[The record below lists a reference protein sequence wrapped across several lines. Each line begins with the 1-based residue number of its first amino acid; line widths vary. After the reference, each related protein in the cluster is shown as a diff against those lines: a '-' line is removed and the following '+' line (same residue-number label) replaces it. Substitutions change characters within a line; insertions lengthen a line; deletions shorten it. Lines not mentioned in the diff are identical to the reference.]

1 MRILE
6 TKVYTFEELSEEAK
20 EKAIE
25 NYRYLEVELFD
36 WYEPIYDMFKDTY
49 SDLFEITDMY
59 FSGFCSQGDGAMF
72 EYSGV
77 TEKLIDEFIAQLEL
91 TPLRKKIVKDIFH
104 FRGSGKQHG
113 HYYHEKCCWHIINIE
128 CTYAYREGYYPNID
142 EFMYELQVD
151 FDAYVREKYIE
162 LAQQLYQ
169 WLEDEYEYLTNPEDE
184 AIELFLQ
191 SIDYEY
197 NENGERII

>member
-25 NYRYLEVELFD
+25 NNRYMNVDYWE
-36 WYEPIYDMFKDTY
+36 WYHNVYDAFKEKY
-49 SDLFEITDMY
+49 SSLFEITEIY
-59 FSGFCSQGDGAMF
+59 FSGFHSQGDGAMF
-72 EYSGV
+72 EYGGI
-77 TEKLIDEFIAQLEL
+77 TDKLIDEFIAQLEL
-91 TPLRKKIVKDIFH
+91 SPLRKKIVKDIFY
-104 FRGSGKQHG
+104 FSGSGRQHG
-113 HYYHEKCCWHIINIE
+113 YYHNEHCCWHIINIE

-151 FDAYVREKYIE
+151 FDDYVRKKYIE

-169 WLEDEYEYLTNPEDE
+169 WLEDEYEWHTSDE
-184 AIELFLQ
+184 AIRECLIEGEHEFT
-191 SIDYEY
+191 
-197 NENGERII
+197 ENGELI

>member
-1 MRILE
+1 MRVLE
-6 TKVYTFEELSEEAK
+6 TKVYTFDELSEEAK

-25 NYRYLEVELFD
+25 KNRHMNVDYWE
-36 WYEPIYDMFKDTY
+36 WYHNVYDTFKEKY

-72 EYSGV
+72 EYGGI
-77 TEKLIDEFIAQLEL
+77 TDKLIDEFIAQLEL
-91 TPLRKKIVKDIFH
+91 SPLRKKIVKDIFY
-104 FRGSGKQHG
+104 FSGSGRQHG

-151 FDAYVREKYIE
+151 FDAYVREKYID
-162 LAQQLYQ
+162 LAQELYQ
-169 WLEDEYEYLTNPEDE
+169 SLEDEYEWHTSDE
-184 AIELFLQ
+184 AIEERL
-191 SIDYEY
+191 INGEYEFT
-197 NENGERII
+197 ENGELI

>member
-1 MRILE
+1 MRVIE
-6 TKVYTFEELSEEAK
+6 TKVYTFDELSEEAK

-25 NYRYLEVELFD
+25 NYRFLEVELFE

-49 SDLFEITDMY
+49 SDLFEITNMY
-59 FSGFCSQGDGAMF
+59 FSGFHSQGDGAMF
-72 EYSGV
+72 EYGGI
-77 TEKLIDEFIAQLEL
+77 TDKLIDEFIAQLEL
-91 TPLRKKIVKDIFH
+91 SPLRKKIVKDIFY
-104 FRGSGKQHG
+104 FSGSGRQHG

-191 SIDYEY
+191 SVDYEY
-197 NENGERII
+197 NENGERI

>member
-1 MRILE
+1 MRVLE
-6 TKVYTFEELSEEAK
+6 TKVYTFDELSEEAK

-25 NYRYLEVELFD
+25 KNRHMNVEYWE
-36 WYEPIYDMFKDTY
+36 WYHNVYDTFKKKY

-72 EYSGV
+72 EYGGI
-77 TEKLIDEFIAQLEL
+77 TDKLIDEFITQLEL
-91 TPLRKKIVKDIFH
+91 SPLRKKIVKDIFY
-104 FRGSGKQHG
+104 FSGSGRQHG

-151 FDAYVREKYIE
+151 FDAYVREKYID
-162 LAQQLYQ
+162 LAQELYQ
-169 WLEDEYEYLTNPEDE
+169 SLEDEYEWHTSDE
-184 AIELFLQ
+184 AIEERL
-191 SIDYEY
+191 IEGEYEFT
-197 NENGERII
+197 ENGELI